1 MDLTL
6 AEATARVGLDQAT
19 MARALAAYV
28 RSIRSGNTRFDRY
41 AAGDTRALRT
51 REKAALQVFRGKGNC
66 TACHVGPTFT

>member
-41 AAGDTRALRT
+41 AAVTRAR
-51 REKAALQVFRGKGNC
+51 
-66 TACHVGPTFT
+66 